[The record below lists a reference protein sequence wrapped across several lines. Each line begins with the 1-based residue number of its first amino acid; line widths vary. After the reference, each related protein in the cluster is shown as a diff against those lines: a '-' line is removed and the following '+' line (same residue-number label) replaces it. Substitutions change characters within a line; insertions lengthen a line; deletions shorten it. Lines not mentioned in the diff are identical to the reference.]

1 MVAIILISFL
11 LLFFILIGKDGC
23 ELREAL
29 VKSFL
34 GNFFL
39 ILLSTEVLSL
49 INQITFKGILFFW
62 ILVVTFEIIAL
73 ISMIRSK
80 KFDLSQ
86 IKSLK
91 GILIFTRIEWLIVGL
106 IGLICATTLLI
117 ALLSPPNNYDSM
129 TYHMARV
136 AEWIQ
141 HQNVKFYPTAIPRQ
155 NYSMPFAEY
164 VVLQFQILS
173 RSDLYA
179 NLVQWLSFI
188 FSIVTIS
195 LITKE
200 LKFSKFTQILAGF
213 IASTTPMAILQSSS
227 TQNDL
232 VLGVLCLSFAY
243 FLLKFVKSFSVEDG
257 IFTAISFGLAL
268 LTKGTGY
275 IFCAAIGILLGVYK
289 VFSLTEKEKKYKL
302 VWSLGLIVVAG
313 LIMNSGHYLRNYN
326 LYGHPLSTANSR
338 ITTDNISLSN
348 TYANLIRNAAG
359 QLATPLP
366 MINNMIVSAAE
377 WTLGKNIN
385 NTDATF
391 GAAEFSVDFRI
402 NSDYSGNLI
411 QMILLTLSLVLL
423 PWLIKNRKSALF
435 FYLTAVFVAIVVF
448 NVSIKWQPWGSRLV
462 TPIFMLGSPLI
473 AILIDKMIASKKLIS
488 SLIVVMF
495 LFSVPFLLLNSIRP
509 LVPFFEDDS
518 FLYTNRVQKFFSNY
532 PERLETFSTIIAP
545 FFKGRSIL
553 YTDRRMLYFL
563 SNFRTYYDY
572 NRALRVI
579 EEEKPLEVGLFLS
592 NDDWEYPIWVFS
604 GNHAGGGEIEFRHI
618 AVDDISSNLQRE
630 QLAFPALVIATRE
643 FDQTINGIDYE
654 IIFDSDSVDVLRKI
668 D

>member
-1 MVAIILISFL
+1 MVAIILISFI
-11 LLFFILIGKDGC
+11 LLFFIFIGKDGC
-23 ELREAL
+23 DIREAL
-29 VKSFL
+29 IKSFL

-39 ILLSTEVLSL
+39 VLLSTEVLSL
-49 INQITFKGILFFW
+49 INQITFKGVLLFW
-62 ILVVTFEIIAL
+62 SLVVVFEIIVL

-91 GILIFTRIEWLIVGL
+91 RKLIFTGYEWLI
-106 IGLICATTLLI
+106 IGLLGVICATTLLI

-141 HQNVKFYPTAIPRQ
+141 HQNVNFYPTAIPRQ
-155 NYSMPFAEY
+155 NHSMPFAEY

-188 FSIVTIS
+188 FSIVIVS

-200 LKFSKFTQILAGF
+200 LKFSKFTQLVAGF
-213 IASTTPMAILQSSS
+213 VASATPMAILQSSS

-243 FLLKFVKSFSVEDG
+243 FLLRFVKSYTVEDG

-275 IFCAAIGILLGVYK
+275 IFCAAIGIFLSVYK
-289 VFSLTEKEKKYKL
+289 IFSLTEKEKKYKL
-302 VWSLGLIVVAG
+302 VWSLGLIVIAG
-313 LIMNSGHYLRNYN
+313 LVMNTGHFLRNYN
-326 LYGHPLSTANSR
+326 LYGHPLSTANNR
-338 ITTDNISLSN
+338 ITTDNLSTTT

-366 MINNMIVSAAE
+366 MINNMIVSATE
-377 WTLGKNIN
+377 WTLGENIN
-385 NTDATF
+385 NSDATF
-391 GAAEFSVDFRI
+391 EAAEFSVDFRI
-402 NSDYSGNLI
+402 NSDYSGNLF
-411 QMILLTLSLVLL
+411 QMVLLTLALILL

-435 FYLTAVFVAIVVF
+435 FYLMAVFAAIVIF
-448 NVSIKWQPWGSRLV
+448 NVSIKWQPWGSRLI
-462 TPIFMLGSPLI
+462 TPIFLLGSPLI
-473 AILIDKMIASKKLIS
+473 AILINKTISSKKLIS
-488 SLIVVMF
+488 SLMVVMF
-495 LFSVPFLLLNSIRP
+495 LFIVPFLLLNSTRP

-518 FLYTNRVQKFFSNY
+518 VLNTNWVQKFFSDKPDQY
-532 PERLETFSTIIAP
+532 KTFSKIFSP

-553 YTDRRMLYFL
+553 HTDRRMLYFL
-563 SNFRTYYDY
+563 SNFGTYYDY
-572 NRALRVI
+572 NRAMRVI
-579 EEEKPLEVGLFLS
+579 GDENPLEVGLFLS
-592 NDDWEYPIWVFS
+592 SNDWEYPIWVFS
-604 GNHAGGGEIEFRHI
+604 GNHAGGEIDFRHI
-618 AVDDISSNLQRE
+618 GVEDISNNLQQE
-630 QLAFPALVIATRE
+630 QRAFPSLVLATRE
-643 FDQTINGIDYE
+643 FDQTIAGVEYE
-654 IIFDSDSVDVLRKI
+654 IIFDTDSIDVLRKI
-668 D
+668 E

>member
-1 MVAIILISFL
+1 MVAIILISFI
-11 LLFFILIGKDGC
+11 LLFFIFIGKDGC

-29 VKSFL
+29 IKSFL

-49 INQITFKGILFFW
+49 INQITFKGVLLFW
-62 ILVVTFEIIAL
+62 NLVVVFEIIVL

-91 GILIFTRIEWLIVGL
+91 RKLIFTGYEWLI
-106 IGLICATTLLI
+106 IGLLGVICATTLLI

-141 HQNVKFYPTAIPRQ
+141 HQNVNFYPTAIPRQ

-179 NLVQWLSFI
+179 NLVQWVSFI
-188 FSIVTIS
+188 FSIVVVS

-200 LKFSKFTQILAGF
+200 LKFSKFTQLVAGF
-213 IASTTPMAILQSSS
+213 VASATPMAILQSSS

-243 FLLKFVKSFSVEDG
+243 FLLRFVKSYTVEDG

-275 IFCAAIGILLGVYK
+275 IFCAAIGIFLSVYK
-289 VFSLTEKEKKYKL
+289 IFSLTEKEKKYKL
-302 VWSLGLIVVAG
+302 VWFLGLIVVAG
-313 LIMNSGHYLRNYN
+313 LVMNTGHFLRNYS
-326 LYGHPLSTANSR
+326 LYGHPLSTANNR
-338 ITTDNISLSN
+338 ITTDNLSLTT

-366 MINNMIVSAAE
+366 MINNMIVSATE
-377 WTLGKNIN
+377 WTLGENIN
-385 NTDATF
+385 NSDATF
-391 GAAEFSVDFRI
+391 EAAEFSVDFRI
-402 NSDYSGNLI
+402 NSDYSGNLF
-411 QMILLTLSLVLL
+411 QMVLLTLALILL

-435 FYLTAVFVAIVVF
+435 FYLMAVFAAIVVF
-448 NVSIKWQPWGSRLV
+448 NVSIKWQPWGSRLI
-462 TPIFMLGSPLI
+462 TPIFLLGSPLI
-473 AILIDKMIASKKLIS
+473 AILINKTISSKKLFS
-488 SLIVVMF
+488 SLMVVMF
-495 LFSVPFLLLNSIRP
+495 LFSVPFLLLNSTRP

-518 FLYTNRVQKFFSNY
+518 VLNTNWVQKFFSDKPNQY
-532 PERLETFSTIIAP
+532 KTFSKIISP

-553 YTDRRMLYFL
+553 HTDRRMLYFL
-563 SNFRTYYDY
+563 SNFGTYYDY
-572 NRALRVI
+572 NRAMRVI
-579 EEEKPLEVGLFLS
+579 GDENPLEVGLFLS
-592 NDDWEYPIWVFS
+592 SNDWEYPIWVFS

-618 AVDDISSNLQRE
+618 GVEDISNNLQQE
-630 QLAFPALVIATRE
+630 QRAFPSLVLATRE
-643 FDQTINGIDYE
+643 FDQIIAGVEYE
-654 IIFDSDSVDVLRKI
+654 IIFDTDSIDVLRKVE
-668 D
+668 

>member
-11 LLFFILIGKDGC
+11 ILFFIFIGKDGC
-23 ELREAL
+23 GLREAL
-29 VKSFL
+29 LKAFL
-34 GNFFL
+34 SNFFL
-39 ILLSTEVLSL
+39 ILLSTEILSL

-62 ILVVTFEIIAL
+62 ILVVTSEIIAL

-86 IKSLK
+86 INSLK
-91 GILIFTRIEWLIVGL
+91 EKLILTRHEWMIVGL
-106 IGLICATTLLI
+106 IGVICATTLLI

-141 HQNVKFYPTAIPRQ
+141 HQNVEFYPTAIPRQ

-200 LKFSKFTQILAGF
+200 LKFSKFTQILAAF
-213 IASTTPMAILQSSS
+213 VASTTPMAILQSSS

-243 FLLKFVKSFSVEDG
+243 FLLRFVKSFSVEDG
-257 IFTAISFGLAL
+257 LFTAISFGLAL

-275 IFCAAIGILLGVYK
+275 IFCAVIGIFLGIFY
-289 VFSLTEKEKKYKL
+289 VFSITGKEKIYRV

-313 LIMNSGHYLRNYN
+313 LIMNAGHYLRNIN
-326 LYGHPLSTANSR
+326 LYGHPLSTAHSR
-338 ITTDNISLSN
+338 ITTDNLSLTT

-366 MINNMIVSAAE
+366 MINKMIVGAAE
-377 WTLGKNIN
+377 WTLGQNIN

-391 GAAEFSVDFRI
+391 DEAKFSVDFRI
-402 NSDYSGNLI
+402 NSDYSGNLF
-411 QMILLTLSLVLL
+411 QMILLTLTLVLL

-435 FYLTAVFVAIVVF
+435 FYLLAVLAAIVLF
-448 NVSIKWQPWGSRLV
+448 NVSIKWQPWGSRLI
-462 TPIFMLGSPLI
+462 TPIFMLGSPLRI
-473 AILIDKMIASKKLIS
+473 KK
-488 SLIVVMF
+488 
-495 LFSVPFLLLNSIRP
+495 
-509 LVPFFEDDS
+509 
-518 FLYTNRVQKFFSNY
+518 
-532 PERLETFSTIIAP
+532 
-545 FFKGRSIL
+545 
-553 YTDRRMLYFL
+553 TDF
-563 SNFRTYYDY
+563 
-572 NRALRVI
+572 
-579 EEEKPLEVGLFLS
+579 
-592 NDDWEYPIWVFS
+592 
-604 GNHAGGGEIEFRHI
+604 
-618 AVDDISSNLQRE
+618 
-630 QLAFPALVIATRE
+630 
-643 FDQTINGIDYE
+643 
-654 IIFDSDSVDVLRKI
+654 IFDSGDVLI
-668 D
+668 QCAFSVIEFYATPGSIF

>member
-1 MVAIILISFL
+1 
-11 LLFFILIGKDGC
+11 
-23 ELREAL
+23 
-29 VKSFL
+29 
-34 GNFFL
+34 
-39 ILLSTEVLSL
+39 
-49 INQITFKGILFFW
+49 
-62 ILVVTFEIIAL
+62 VTFEIIAL
-73 ISMIRSK
+73 IRMIRSK
-80 KFDLSQ
+80 KYDLSQ

-91 GILIFTRIEWLIVGL
+91 GILIFTRYEWLIVGL

-141 HQNVKFYPTAIPRQ
+141 HQNVNFYPTAIPRQ

-232 VLGVLCLSFAY
+232 VVGVLCLSFAY
-243 FLLKFVKSFSVEDG
+243 FLLRFVKSFSIEDG

-326 LYGHPLSTANSR
+326 LYGHPLSTANNR
-338 ITTDNISLSN
+338 ITTDNLSLTT

-366 MINNMIVSAAE
+366 MINNMIVSATE
-377 WTLGKNIN
+377 WTLGENIN
-385 NTDATF
+385 NNISTYYFAL
-391 GAAEFSVDFRI
+391 VDQKQKI
-402 NSDYSGNLI
+402 C
-411 QMILLTLSLVLL
+411 
-423 PWLIKNRKSALF
+423 
-435 FYLTAVFVAIVVF
+435 
-448 NVSIKWQPWGSRLV
+448 
-462 TPIFMLGSPLI
+462 
-473 AILIDKMIASKKLIS
+473 
-488 SLIVVMF
+488 
-495 LFSVPFLLLNSIRP
+495 
-509 LVPFFEDDS
+509 PFFLPCGSLRRNCGVQWIHQVATLGKSSYHSDIYVGISLDCYS
-518 FLYTNRVQKFFSNY
+518 NR
-532 PERLETFSTIIAP
+532 
-545 FFKGRSIL
+545 
-553 YTDRRMLYFL
+553 
-563 SNFRTYYDY
+563 
-572 NRALRVI
+572 
-579 EEEKPLEVGLFLS
+579 
-592 NDDWEYPIWVFS
+592 
-604 GNHAGGGEIEFRHI
+604 
-618 AVDDISSNLQRE
+618 
-630 QLAFPALVIATRE
+630 
-643 FDQTINGIDYE
+643 
-654 IIFDSDSVDVLRKI
+654 
-668 D
+668 

>member
-1 MVAIILISFL
+1 MVTIILISFL
-11 LLFFILIGKDGC
+11 LLFFIFIGKDGF
-23 ELREAL
+23 ELRDAL

-34 GNFFL
+34 SNFFL

-62 ILVVTFEIIAL
+62 ILIVIIELIAL
-73 ISMIRSK
+73 IRMIQSK

-86 IKSLK
+86 INSLK
-91 GILIFTRIEWLIVGL
+91 GKLILTRFEWLIVGL
-106 IGLICATTLLI
+106 IGVICATTLLI

-141 HQNVKFYPTAIPRQ
+141 HQNVNFYPTAIPRQ

-188 FSIVTIS
+188 FSMVIVS

-200 LKFSKFTQILAGF
+200 LKFSKFTQLVAGF
-213 IASTTPMAILQSSS
+213 VASATPMAILQSSS

-243 FLLKFVKSFSVEDG
+243 FLLRFVKSYTVEDG
-257 IFTAISFGLAL
+257 IFTAISLGLAL

-275 IFCAAIGILLGVYK
+275 IFCAAIGIFLSVYK
-289 VFSLTEKEKKYKL
+289 IFSLTEKERKYKL

-313 LIMNSGHYLRNYN
+313 LIMNSGHYIRNYN

-338 ITTDNISLSN
+338 ITTDNLSLTT
-348 TYANLIRNAAG
+348 TYANLIRNAAV

-366 MINNMIVSAAE
+366 MINNMIVSATE
-377 WTLGKNIN
+377 WTLGENIN
-385 NTDATF
+385 NSDATF
-391 GAAEFSVDFRI
+391 EAAEFSVDFRI
-402 NSDYSGNLI
+402 NSDYSGNLF
-411 QMILLTLSLVLL
+411 QMVLLTLALILL

-435 FYLTAVFVAIVVF
+435 FYLLAVFAAIVVF
-448 NVSIKWQPWGSRLV
+448 NVSIKWQPWGSRLI
-462 TPIFMLGSPLI
+462 TPIFLLGSPLI
-473 AILIDKMIASKKLIS
+473 AILINKTISSKKLIS
-488 SLIVVMF
+488 SLMVVLF

-518 FLYTNRVQKFFSNY
+518 VLYTNRVQKFFSNY
-532 PERLETFSTIIAP
+532 PNQYKTFSKIISP

-553 YTDRRMLYFL
+553 HTDRRMLYFL

-572 NRALRVI
+572 NKALRVI
-579 EEEKPLEVGLFLS
+579 EEEKPQEVGLFLGS
-592 NDDWEYPIWVFS
+592 DDWEYPIWVFS
-604 GNHAGGGEIEFRHI
+604 GNHAGQGEIEFRHI
-618 AVDDISSNLQRE
+618 AVEDISGNLQE
-630 QLAFPALVIATRE
+630 ELLAFPSLVLSTRE
-643 FDQTINGIDYE
+643 FDQTIAGVEYE
-654 IIFDSDSVDVLRKI
+654 IIFDTDSIDVLRKI

>member
-1 MVAIILISFL
+1 MVAIILISFI
-11 LLFFILIGKDGC
+11 LLFFIFIGKDGC

-29 VKSFL
+29 IKSFL

-49 INQITFKGILFFW
+49 INQITFKGVLLFW
-62 ILVVTFEIIAL
+62 NLAVVFEIIVL

-91 GILIFTRIEWLIVGL
+91 RKLIFTGYEWLI
-106 IGLICATTLLI
+106 IGLLGVICATTLLI

-141 HQNVKFYPTAIPRQ
+141 HQNVNFYPTAIPRQ

-188 FSIVTIS
+188 FSIVMVS

-200 LKFSKFTQILAGF
+200 LKFSKFTQLVAGF
-213 IASTTPMAILQSSS
+213 VASATPMAILQSSS

-232 VLGVLCLSFAY
+232 VLGVLCLSFAF
-243 FLLKFVKSFSVEDG
+243 FLMRFVKSYTIEDG
-257 IFTAISFGLAL
+257 IFIAISFGLAL

-275 IFCAAIGILLGVYK
+275 IFCAAIGILLSVYK
-289 VFSLTEKEKKYKL
+289 IFSLTEKERIYKL
-302 VWSLGLIVVAG
+302 MWSLGLIVVAG
-313 LIMNSGHYLRNYN
+313 LVMNTGHFLRNYG

-338 ITTDNISLSN
+338 ITTDNLSITT

-366 MINNMIVSAAE
+366 MINNMIVSATE
-377 WTLGKNIN
+377 WTLGENIN
-385 NTDATF
+385 NSDATF
-391 GAAEFSVDFRI
+391 EAAEFSVDFRI
-402 NSDYSGNLI
+402 NSDYSGNLF
-411 QMILLTLSLVLL
+411 QMVLLTLALILL

-435 FYLTAVFVAIVVF
+435 FYLMAVFAAIVVF
-448 NVSIKWQPWGSRLV
+448 NVSIKWQPWGSRLI
-462 TPIFMLGSPLI
+462 TPIFLLGSPLI
-473 AILIDKMIASKKLIS
+473 AILINKTISSKKLIS
-488 SLIVVMF
+488 SLMVVLF

-518 FLYTNRVQKFFSNY
+518 VLYTNRVQKFFSDKPNQY
-532 PERLETFSTIIAP
+532 KTFSKIISP

-553 YTDRRMLYFL
+553 HTDRRMLYFL

-572 NRALRVI
+572 NRAMRVI
-579 EEEKPLEVGLFLS
+579 GDENPLEVGLFLS
-592 NDDWEYPIWVFS
+592 SNDWEYPIWVFS

-618 AVDDISSNLQRE
+618 GVEDISNNLQQE
-630 QLAFPALVIATRE
+630 QRAFPSLVLATRE
-643 FDQTINGIDYE
+643 FDQTIAGVEYE
-654 IIFDSDSVDVLRKI
+654 IIFDTDSIDVLRKI